1 VEDKLIEAV
10 LDDLEDEEARSV
22 YADWLEQ
29 RGDPR
34 GEYLRLEA
42 ELARILHRMP
52 ALVELIDPLW
62 VRTVSRRYAVRL
74 NRMGDNK
81 IATIKTVRQVTGCG
95 LREAVDMVEAA
106 PTVLLNGVTRDV
118 AEKVCDEFVLLK
130 NCQVEI
136 IGRGK
141 LERTRATVV
150 MLESVVIDFRDDVI
164 WIVQALTACKSQEAA
179 RIVDAVIA
187 GQPEMLA
194 AVLAP
199 RAIREYVQG
208 AVGKARMTLPA

>member
-1 VEDKLIEAV
+1 LIEAV

-74 NRMGDNK
+74 NRMGDK

-118 AEKVCDEFVLLK
+118 AEKVCDELVLLK

-208 AVGKARMTLPA
+208 AAGKARMTLPA